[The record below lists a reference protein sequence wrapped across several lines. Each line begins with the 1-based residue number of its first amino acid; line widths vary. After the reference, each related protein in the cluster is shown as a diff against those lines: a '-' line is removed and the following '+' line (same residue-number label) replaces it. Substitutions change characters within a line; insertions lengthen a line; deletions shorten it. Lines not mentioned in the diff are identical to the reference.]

1 MTSDTTGS
9 GPVRRA
15 LYAGLGCGCVGLGAL
30 GAVVPGLPST
40 VFLIAASYLF
50 ARSSPRL
57 ERRLRAHRWLGP
69 TLRRFADTGGMPR
82 RAKVAALGSMWAG
95 IALSCAALA
104 AVGVTAQAATVA
116 LGAVGTATLL
126 FWVRTVPDAED
137 VPPLAGF
144 VAGSPCNRPSKTV
157 SYEG

>member
-1 MTSDTTGS
+1 MTIDTTAPGR
-9 GPVRRA
+9 VRQA

-30 GAVVPGLPST
+30 GAVTPGLPTT

-69 TLRRFADTGGMPR
+69 YLQRFAETGGMPR
-82 RAKVAALGSMWAG
+82 RAKAAALASMWAG

-104 AVGVTAQAATVA
+104 AVGVTAQAATVV
-116 LGAVGTATLL
+116 LGVAGTSTIL
-126 FWVRTVPDAED
+126 FWVPTTA
-137 VPPLAGF
+137 AKG
-144 VAGSPCNRPSKTV
+144 
-157 SYEG
+157 